1 MGNKAESVKKTET
14 AKVTPKPA
22 AKKSKTIA
30 TAKVA
35 KPAAVKAKA
44 APKTV
49 KKPAVTKK
57 SSLASSISRDDVALR
72 AYFIAEKRHQ
82 QGIYGDSA
90 HDWLEAERQLIAE
103 SKAKKS
109 S

>member
-1 MGNKAESVKKTET
+1 MANKADT
-14 AKVTPKPA
+14 AKKSDTAKATPKPA
-22 AKKSKTIA
+22 AKKTKAPA

-35 KPAAVKAKA
+35 KSTVVKSKTDSKPVKKAV
-44 APKTV
+44 APKKAITA
-49 KKPAVTKK
+49 PT
-57 SSLASSISRDDVALR
+57 ISRDDIALR

-103 SKAKKS
+103 LKVK
-109 S
+109 